1 MIARA
6 CFLFFFQEED
16 GIRDY
21 KVTGV
26 QTCALPISSFQALL
40 TSFSSSSKASQAM
53 SAVCRTLFF
62 SMSHFHTPQ
71 FLATSRSDLAS
82 STWTS
87 LRISKSLLTVS
98 VRRAAKSTW
107 GRGLRGLRGLR
118 LGGLP
123 TWTIKAQVIGS
134 KEGGGCRE
142 MWGESIVETCDR
154 QALRLPTAVPR
165 LPRRDGRSVCI
176 LRPCPYVAPDRLA
189 AVSPLGRSSAAHRDT
204 GGRPGF
210 SAPRRT
216 RYGRADPRLR
226 HPAG

>member
-1 MIARA
+1 MFVKQSRRGARRSQPGGAA
-6 CFLFFFQEED
+6 C
-16 GIRDY
+16 
-21 KVTGV
+21 
-26 QTCALPISSFQALL
+26 
-40 TSFSSSSKASQAM
+40 
-53 SAVCRTLFF
+53 
-62 SMSHFHTPQ
+62 
-71 FLATSRSDLAS
+71 
-82 STWTS
+82 
-87 LRISKSLLTVS
+87 
-98 VRRAAKSTW
+98 AAYGW
-107 GRGLRGLRGLR
+107 EAC
-118 LGGLP
+118 P

-142 MWGESIVETCDR
+142 MWGESIVETSDR

-165 LPRRDGRSVCI
+165 LPRRDGRSVCR